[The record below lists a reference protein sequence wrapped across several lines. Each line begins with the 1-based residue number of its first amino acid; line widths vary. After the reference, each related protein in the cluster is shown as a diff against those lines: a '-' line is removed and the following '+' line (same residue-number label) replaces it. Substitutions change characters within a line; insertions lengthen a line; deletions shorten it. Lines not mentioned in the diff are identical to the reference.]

1 MSVSQEDIDL
11 LMSPSEVQEIESSS
25 PDPVVPTGSSAFN
38 REKAKQMIQNIYPDA
53 DVTTVEACLSLS
65 VYRQITKV
73 PLPKS
78 DDDVVQQ
85 INDLLNEDAAS
96 TKQPEDPL
104 DAHSMEVVEQE
115 TFKTPRIVCSP
126 EVQVIHDRRKS
137 IWMRLDTP
145 TDVHRRLCVPVV
157 PG

>member
-1 MSVSQEDIDL
+1 
-11 LMSPSEVQEIESSS
+11 
-25 PDPVVPTGSSAFN
+25 
-38 REKAKQMIQNIYPDA
+38 MIQNIYPDA

-104 DAHSMEVVEQE
+104 DAHSMDVGDTVEIEQE
-115 TFKTPRIVCSP
+115 TFKVPRIVCSP

-145 TDVHRRLCVPVV
+145 TDIHRRVIVSEEEDWPSKYHDLRQKIEEKRKPSPAQEKDLVQIIY
-157 PG
+157 

>member
-1 MSVSQEDIDL
+1 
-11 LMSPSEVQEIESSS
+11 MSPSEVQEIESSS
-25 PDPVVPTGSSAFN
+25 PDPVVTTGSSVFN

-126 EVQVIHDRRKS
+126 EAKEKGCTFLKAKYLKS
-137 IWMRLDTP
+137 AFFSGAPASFFEEVLP
-145 TDVHRRLCVPVV
+145 SS
-157 PG
+157 

>member
-1 MSVSQEDIDL
+1 
-11 LMSPSEVQEIESSS
+11 MSPSEVQEIESSS
-25 PDPVVPTGSSAFN
+25 PDPVETTRSSAFN

-96 TKQPEDPL
+96 TKQPEDP
-104 DAHSMEVVEQE
+104 
-115 TFKTPRIVCSP
+115 
-126 EVQVIHDRRKS
+126 
-137 IWMRLDTP
+137 
-145 TDVHRRLCVPVV
+145 
-157 PG
+157 

>member
-1 MSVSQEDIDL
+1 MN
-11 LMSPSEVQEIESSS
+11 PSEVPEIESSS
-25 PDPVVPTGSSAFN
+25 PDPVAPTGSSAFN
-38 REKAKQMIQNIYPDA
+38 REKAKQMIRNIYPDA

-96 TKQPEDPL
+96 TSEPEDPL
-104 DAHSMEVVEQE
+104 DVRSMDVEETVEAEQE
-115 TFKTPRIVCSP
+115 TFKIPRIVCSP

-137 IWMRLDTP
+137 IWMHLDTP
-145 TDVHRRLCVPVV
+145 TDIHRRVV
-157 PG
+157 VTEEEDWRS